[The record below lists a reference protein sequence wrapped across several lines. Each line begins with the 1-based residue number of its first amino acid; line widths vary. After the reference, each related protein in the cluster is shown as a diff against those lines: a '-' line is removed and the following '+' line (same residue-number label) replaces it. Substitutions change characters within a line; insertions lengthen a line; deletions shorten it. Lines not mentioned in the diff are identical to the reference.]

1 MGSGASTI
9 TNEKLKEMIGAEIV
23 KIRDE
28 LLETI
33 KIATNDQ
40 IIDVLQ
46 PAHVEVKI
54 RGDGKV
60 VWVNVDG
67 VCKFRAKV
75 KELELIDERKGVDHA
90 TKTKG

>member
-40 IIDVLQ
+40 MIPND
-46 PAHVEVKI
+46 
-54 RGDGKV
+54 
-60 VWVNVDG
+60 
-67 VCKFRAKV
+67 
-75 KELELIDERKGVDHA
+75 
-90 TKTKG
+90 